1 MSKYENTITNRSLK
15 FFNRKRK
22 GLNID
27 ITHRCS
33 LECPRCPRQFA
44 FKNKGR
50 KVYGQDVTLNDIKKL
65 AKHFQHFNFCGQ
77 LSDPVHHPKFIE
89 ILEYLK
95 SVKVGVSVHNASSQ
109 KNISWYIKAFKANT
123 NAEWIFGIDGLP
135 NESHIY
141 RVNQDGEKLFN
152 IMLESKKYLKL
163 PPIWQYIIFKYNQ
176 DHIEEA
182 KQMAIDNGLG
192 FIILQS
198 SRWLDDN
205 DPLTPTNEYKLR
217 WKNG

>member
-1 MSKYENTITNRSLK
+1 MRSLS

-44 FKNKGR
+44 FANKGR
-50 KVYGQDVTLNDIKKL
+50 KVWGQDVTLDDIKKL
-65 AKHFQHFNFCGQ
+65 ANHYLAFDFCGQ

-95 SVKVGVSVHNASSQ
+95 SVNIEVHVHNASSA
-109 KNISWYIKAFKANT
+109 KPKSWYIKAFQAYP
-123 NAEWIFGIDGLP
+123 NARWIFGIDGLP

-141 RVNQDGEKLFN
+141 RVNQDGEKLFD
-152 IMLESKKYLKL
+152 IMCEAKKYLINS
-163 PPIWQYIIFKYNQ
+163 PTWQYIIFRYNQ

-182 KQMAIDNGLG
+182 KQMAIDNDLN
-192 FIILQS
+192 FIMLQS
-198 SRWLDDN
+198 SRWLNND
-205 DPLTPTNEYKLR
+205 DPLMPTNEYKLS
-217 WKNG
+217 WKHD

>member
-1 MSKYENTITNRSLK
+1 MNRNLN

-27 ITHRCS
+27 ITHRCA

-44 FKNKGR
+44 FRNKGK

-65 AKHFQHFNFCGQ
+65 SKHYQSFDFCGQ

-95 SVKVGVSVHNASSQ
+95 SVNTEINVHNASSQ
-109 KNISWYIKAFKANT
+109 KSLSWYTKAFKANT
-123 NAEWIFGIDGLP
+123 NARWIFGIDGLP

-141 RVNQDGEKLFN
+141 RVNQDGEKLFK
-152 IMLESKKYLKL
+152 IMCESKKYLTRL
-163 PPIWQYIIFKYNQ
+163 PVWQYIIFRYNQ
-176 DHIEEA
+176 EHIEEA
-182 KQMAIDNGLG
+182 KQMATDNGLG
-192 FIILQS
+192 FILIQS
-198 SRWLDDN
+198 SRWLMNN
-205 DPLTPTNEYKLR
+205 DPLQPTGKYKLS
-217 WKNG
+217 WKHSPKNDKI